1 MVYCQLEYEVRLTKT
16 KRKERERERERE
28 REENLYAER
37 VKVYRVTIITY
48 LRISIHL
55 SAIAM

>member
-1 MVYCQLEYEVRLTKT
+1 MKYDSQKQ
-16 KRKERERERERE
+16 KEKRERERERE